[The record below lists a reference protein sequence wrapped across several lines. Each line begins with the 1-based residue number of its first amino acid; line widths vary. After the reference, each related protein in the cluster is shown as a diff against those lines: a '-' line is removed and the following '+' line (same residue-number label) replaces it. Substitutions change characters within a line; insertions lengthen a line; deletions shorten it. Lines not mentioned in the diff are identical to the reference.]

1 MGINQFPAASS
12 GLTSVV
18 STVQRGTAA
27 TSGNITISSVNTAK
41 TMVNS
46 FSTAAAG
53 TVASSGTLSAQN
65 GNANVI
71 IGVNGGYFRYTAT
84 SGATYT
90 FGDRSITLNTTN
102 VSGGSTNLTSAVF
115 GVYLSDATT
124 LVATGACR
132 YEVIEYV

>member
-12 GLTSVV
+12 GLTSIV

-27 TSGNITISSVNTAK
+27 TSGNITISAVNTAK

-65 GNANVI
+65 GNVNTI

-90 FGDRSITLNTTN
+90 FGDRAITLNTTN

-115 GVYLSDATT
+115 GVYLSDSTT